1 MLPLV
6 MLDIDGT
13 LLGSNSIVSPALL
26 AKVREVRDMG
36 MHLAVCTGRIGAGL
50 GLEIAAQLDTEI
62 PHVFHNGAVLA
73 HADGTVFAAETFPKK
88 SATALLEH
96 ARAHDLLLEFY
107 SASQYFIEREN
118 DLSRMHAELLQLE
131 PVVVTDLSEV
141 LANETIVRAQ
151 WTLHKDDVAKAQAL
165 ELPDVQLYTAR
176 AGHRD
181 DVIFASIT
189 KAGVSKGAAT
199 RVLAEHLGFNLKRV
213 MGIGDSE
220 GDVPYLD
227 IVGHPRAMAN
237 GDDNIKDK
245 YPVVPAADDDGV
257 VTALEQAL
265 TL

>member
-13 LLGSNSIVSPALL
+13 LLGSKSSVSPALL
-26 AKVREVRDMG
+26 AKVSEVRELG
-36 MHLAVCTGRIGAGL
+36 MHLAVCTGRISAGL

-73 HADGTVFAAETFPKK
+73 QADGTVFAAETFPKK
-88 SATALLEH
+88 SAAALLEH
-96 ARAHDLLLEFY
+96 ARNENLLLEFY
-107 SASQYFIEREN
+107 SASQYFIERDSE
-118 DLSRMHAELLQLE
+118 LSRMHAELLQLD
-131 PVVVTDLSEV
+131 PVITDLDEV

-151 WTLHKDDVAKAQAL
+151 WTLYKDDFARAQQL
-165 ELPDVQLYTAR
+165 ELPEVQLYTAR

-189 KAGVSKGAAT
+189 KADVSKGAAT
-199 RVLAEHLGFNLKRV
+199 RALAEHLGFNLKRV

-220 GDVPYLD
+220 GDTPYLD
-227 IVGHPRAMAN
+227 IVGYPRVMAN
-237 GDDNIKDK
+237 GDDSIKAK
-245 YPVVPAADDDGV
+245 YAVVPAVDDDGV

>member
-13 LLGSNSIVSPALL
+13 ILGTSRQVSPALL
-26 AKVREVRDMG
+26 EKIQQVRAKG
-36 MHLAVCTGRIGAGL
+36 MHLAVCTGRICAGL

-88 SATALLEH
+88 SAQTLLEH
-96 ARAHDLLLEFY
+96 ARAEGLLLELY
-107 SASQYFIEREN
+107 SASQYFIERDSE
-118 DLSRMHAELLQLE
+118 LSRMHAELLQLE
-131 PVVVTDLSEV
+131 PVITNLDEV

-151 WTLHKDDVAKAQAL
+151 WTLYKDDFARAQQLA
-165 ELPDVQLYTAR
+165 LPDVQLYTAR

-189 KAGVSKGAAT
+189 RAGVSKGAAT
-199 RVLAEHLGFNLKRV
+199 RALAEHLGVNLKRI
-213 MGIGDSE
+213 MGVGDSE
-220 GDVPYLD
+220 GDTPYLD
-227 IVGHPRAMAN
+227 LVGHPRAMAS
-237 GDDNIKDK
+237 GDDSIKSK
-245 YPVVPAADDDGV
+245 YPVVPAVDDDGV

>member
-13 LLGSNSIVSPALL
+13 LLGSKSTISPALL
-26 AKVREVRDMG
+26 DKVSEVRAKG
-36 MHLAVCTGRIGAGL
+36 MHLAVCTGRISAGL

-73 HADGTVFAAETFPKK
+73 HADGSLFAAETFPKK
-88 SATALLEH
+88 SALALIEH
-96 ARAHDLLLEFY
+96 ARSGGLLLELY
-107 SASQYFIEREN
+107 SANQYFIERDSE
-118 DLSRMHAELLQLE
+118 LSRMHAELLQLE
-131 PVVVTDLSEV
+131 PVIVSDLTEV
-141 LANETIVRAQ
+141 LANEAIVRAQ
-151 WTLHKDDVAKAQAL
+151 WTLYKDEFAKAQQL
-165 ELPDVQLYTAR
+165 DLPEVQLYTAR

-199 RVLAEHLGFNLKRV
+199 RMLAEHLGFNLKRV

-220 GDVPYLD
+220 GDTPYLD
-227 IVGHPRAMAN
+227 IVGHPRAVAN
-237 GDDNIKDK
+237 GDDSIKAK

>member
-13 LLGSNSIVSPALL
+13 LLGTKSNVSPAVLD
-26 AKVREVRDMG
+26 KVREVRELG
-36 MHLAVCTGRIGAGL
+36 MHLAVCTGRISAGL
-50 GLEIAAQLDTEI
+50 GLEIAAQLDTEV

-88 SATALLEH
+88 SAAALLEH
-96 ARAHDLLLEFY
+96 ARTENLLLEFY
-107 SASQYFIEREN
+107 SASQYFIERDSE
-118 DLSRMHAELLQLE
+118 LSRMHAELLQLE
-131 PVVVTDLSEV
+131 PIITDLDEV

-151 WTLHKDDVAKAQAL
+151 WTLYKDDFAKAQQL
-165 ELPDVQLYTAR
+165 DLPEVQLYTAR
-176 AGHRD
+176 AGHRN

-199 RVLAEHLGFNLKRV
+199 QVLAEHLGFNLKRI
-213 MGIGDSE
+213 MGVGDSE
-220 GDVPYLD
+220 GDTPYLD
-227 IVGHPRAMAN
+227 IVGHPRAMAS
-237 GDDNIKDK
+237 GDDSIKSK
-245 YPVVPAADDDGV
+245 YPVVPAVDDDGV

>member
-13 LLGSNSIVSPALL
+13 LLGTKNSVSPAVLD
-26 AKVREVRDMG
+26 KVRDVREMG
-36 MHLAVCTGRIGAGL
+36 MHLAVCTGRISAGL

-73 HADGTVFAAETFPKK
+73 YADGTVFAAETFPKK
-88 SATALLEH
+88 SAQALIEH
-96 ARAHDLLLEFY
+96 ARAENLLLEFY
-107 SASQYFIEREN
+107 SANQYFIERDNE
-118 DLSRMHAELLQLE
+118 LSRMHAELLQLE
-131 PVVVTDLSEV
+131 PIIVSDLNDIFAS
-141 LANETIVRAQ
+141 ETIVRAQ
-151 WTLHKDDVAKAQAL
+151 WTLYKDEFATAQQL
-165 ELPDVQLYTAR
+165 NVPDIQLYTAR

-199 RVLAEHLGFNLKRV
+199 RMVAEHLGFNLKRV
-213 MGIGDSE
+213 MGVGDSA
-220 GDVPYLD
+220 GDTPYLD

-237 GDDNIKDK
+237 GDESIKAK

-257 VTALEQAL
+257 VKALEQAL